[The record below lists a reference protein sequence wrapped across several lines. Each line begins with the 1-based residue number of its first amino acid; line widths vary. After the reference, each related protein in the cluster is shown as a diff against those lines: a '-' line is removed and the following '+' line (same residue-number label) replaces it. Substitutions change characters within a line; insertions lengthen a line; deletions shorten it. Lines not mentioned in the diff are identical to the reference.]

1 MTTRT
6 LASRSSIAACLM
18 FLAMS
23 LACSESD
30 IGEGPLDPKDEPSPY
45 SGTFY
50 VRTVVTETS
59 CRFAVPIDGPTPITV
74 KGDSITVGSMRG
86 TWDGMAKRGTGSD
99 PAPMCIPIGECIGCS
114 MLAFDIVFASVDSF
128 AGAYYLS
135 FTYSQCDVESCH
147 TRYSVTGT
155 R

>member
-1 MTTRT
+1 MTYRT
-6 LASRSSIAACLM
+6 FARRSSIAVCFAL
-18 FLAMS
+18 LVLS
-23 LACSESD
+23 LACCESED
-30 IGEGPLDPKDEPSPY
+30 GEGPLDPDDESSPY

-59 CRFAVPIDGPTPITV
+59 CRIAVPIDALTQVTV
-74 KGDSITVGSMRG
+74 KDDSITVGSMRG
-86 TWDGMAKRGTGSD
+86 AWDETARRGTGSYL
-99 PAPMCIPIGECIGCS
+99 APMCIPAGDCIGCS

-135 FTYSQCDVESCH
+135 FTYSECDAESCH
-147 TRYSVTGT
+147 TRYSITGT